1 MLAKEHSLRFLCDEK
16 ILEIPFFQR
25 AYIWKD
31 DNWKDLLEDLLR
43 NSGTH
48 FLGSII
54 LKRPKHITGTA
65 DKAIVIDGQQ
75 RLTTLSVLIKALYDS
90 IENKGNKLITD
101 ATAALF
107 YTLKSSD
114 SDYLLTINHSHIDRK
129 QFEDVM
135 GKVVDGKIQS
145 PILQKLDDIKEDDPK
160 ILIKRCYNFFYTELL
175 KIPNIERVDLWD
187 NLFDSNNKI
196 LVVID
201 LDDNDQEQKIF
212 DTINSSGVRLSA
224 TDIIKNYV
232 FQKYLDKT
240 DKSSLAQEKVE
251 KFYNETWEDTFNG
264 SDDDIT
270 YWSTQKNVGRYLR
283 DNSELLLQCFGIV
296 TKYYDSNVNYRSIF
310 DVENDKL
317 DYLTSNYKKYIDTL
331 NSEKEIQNFVTDL
344 CVFSDTYREHIP
356 EKDREISF
364 EYDDVEKRLCH
375 ILAWSDNTTFNP
387 YLLYL
392 YRTHEGNPT
401 KLQERLK
408 TLERFVMYF
417 MITGKSNKNF
427 NKHCSDLINSDSDEN
442 KFQNYVKDYIT
453 LTLDNVLAGIGSKM
467 SNRDGS
473 IILFWIELKRRF
485 DAPTDYDGL
494 KFNYQLE
501 HIMPQKWQKNWKK
514 IRYVDNNGSHIK
526 DEIEGMSHRD
536 EKIFSLGNMTLLNGK
551 LNNIISNSDFKT
563 KLEGKPAEKGKKA
576 QVGIKQCADLLI
588 TREDII
594 NKSEWN
600 EQTIYEREKKLA
612 REIINIWGCKS

>member
-1 MLAKEHSLRFLCDEK
+1 MDAKGQPLRFLCGEQ

-25 AYIWKD
+25 AYVWND
-31 DNWKDLLEDLLR
+31 DNWKDLLEDLLK
-43 NSGTH
+43 NSGSH

-54 LKRPKHITGTA
+54 LKRQKRITGEA
-65 DKAIVIDGQQ
+65 EKAIIIDGQQ
-75 RLTTLSVLIKALYDS
+75 RLTTLSIFIKALYDS
-90 IENKGNKLITD
+90 IENQQIKSD
-101 ATAALF
+101 AIDALF
-107 YTLKSSD
+107 YKLRSSD
-114 SDYLLTINHSHIDRK
+114 SDYLLTISHSHNDK
-129 QFEDVM
+129 AQFEEVM
-135 GKVVDGKIQS
+135 GMVVDGELQS
-145 PILQKLDDIKEDDPK
+145 PIIENIELIDDKDPRM
-160 ILIKRCYNFFYTELL
+160 LIKRCYKYFYTQFNTLPKETR
-175 KIPNIERVDLWD
+175 INLWD
-187 NLFDSNNKI
+187 NLFDKNNKI

-240 DKSSLAQEKVE
+240 DKSLEEQEKVE
-251 KFYNETWEDTFNG
+251 KFYKETWEDTFCG
-264 SDDDIT
+264 SQDDIA
-270 YWSTQKNVGRYLR
+270 YWNTQKNVGRYNR

-296 TKYYDSNVNYRSIF
+296 TKYYATKDDYISIF
-310 DVENDKL
+310 DVENDIL
-317 DYLTSNYKKYIDTL
+317 NNLANNYKKYIDTL
-331 NSEKEIQNFVTDL
+331 NTIEEIQKFIKDL
-344 CVFSDTYREHIP
+344 CDFSNTYREHIP
-356 EKDREISF
+356 EKERETPLK
-364 EYDDVEKRLCH
+364 YDDVEKRLCH
-375 ILAWSDNTTFNP
+375 ILAWSENTTFNP

-392 YRTHEGNPT
+392 YRTYEGNPE

-427 NKHCSDLINSDSDEN
+427 NKHCSDLINNDSDEN
-442 KFQNYVKDYIT
+442 NFQNYIKPYMN
-453 LTLDNVLAGIGSKM
+453 LTEDNVLAGIGSKV

-473 IILFWIELKRRF
+473 IILFWIELKRRS
-485 DAPTDYDGL
+485 DSPTDYDGL

-514 IRYVDNNGSHIK
+514 ENVPYVDNNGVQIQ
-526 DEIEGMSHRD
+526 DEVEGMGHRD

-551 LNNIISNSDFKT
+551 LNNIISNSDFIT

-576 QVGIKQCADLLI
+576 QAGIKQCADLLI

-594 NKSEWN
+594 NKSTWD
-600 EQTIYEREKKLA
+600 EQAIFEREKKLT
-612 REIINIWGCKS
+612 REIMNIWGI